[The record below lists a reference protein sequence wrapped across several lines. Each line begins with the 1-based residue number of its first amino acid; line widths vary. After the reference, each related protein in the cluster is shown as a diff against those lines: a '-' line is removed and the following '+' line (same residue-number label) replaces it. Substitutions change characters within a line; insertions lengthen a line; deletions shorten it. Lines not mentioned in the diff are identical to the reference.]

1 VSARPAP
8 VLDKWTPAFERIVGR
23 KPTEE
28 ENREALA
35 IASVVEAADLDP
47 VLLFLLA
54 DQRAR
59 EDRKRQVDELR
70 QAVKNVPRPIA
81 LTVPAYLASWSQV
94 GAVAIGALLTAATA
108 WWVQAMAPHHLPG
121 VLELVAA
128 MVFGGLAVVIFYEVR
143 GRR

>member
-1 VSARPAP
+1 

-59 EDRKRQVDELR
+59 EDRKRQVDDLR

-94 GAVAIGALLTAATA
+94 GAVTIGALLTAGTA
-108 WWVQAMAPHHLPG
+108 WWVEAMAPHHIFA
-121 VLELVAA
+121 VLELVGAMAFGAA
-128 MVFGGLAVVIFYEVR
+128 AVVVFYEAR
-143 GRR
+143 WRR